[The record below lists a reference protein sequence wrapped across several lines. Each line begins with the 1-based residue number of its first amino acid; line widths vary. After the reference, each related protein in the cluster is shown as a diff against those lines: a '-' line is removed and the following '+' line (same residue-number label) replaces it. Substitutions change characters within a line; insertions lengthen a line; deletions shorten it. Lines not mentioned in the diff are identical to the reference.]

1 MGSCVPKPICP
12 ITNPISIDPGTLVR
26 HRSPAPGPQCVIHP
40 TRKRPGLRVGTLVFD
55 EQQILDFLYT
65 VAHARMMERF
75 THTTNWKEYNEST
88 VINVIY
94 TVFPFGKPGWV
105 EVETGD
111 IHRVL
116 DETKKEWQRLQEE
129 FLLACSQGP
138 QHVTK
143 WLSYKEQ
150 ARESALDAVRTVYQ
164 DAAEI
169 NEAVQHEAKRAVARL
184 TLIKAASTITVK
196 ALSLAVGG
204 WPSFLVGTGY
214 DVSLDLIKDWDKA
227 PDAKL
232 IGVANK
238 TGEKLAKKAVKD
250 AAKNMSNIYKN
261 EGAAPA
267 QKAEWLSKRVEGM
280 AEDLDRMGSA
290 ERAKYLRDT
299 RRLARAEAEAAR
311 AKWAGRAFGSVKY
324 VFFAWDV
331 YKAGKDANET
341 FHQAGYDNSWAAIKD
356 AL

>member
-1 MGSCVPKPICP
+1 MGRCVPKPLCP
-12 ITNPISIDPGTLVR
+12 ITNPVSIDPGTLVR
-26 HRSPAPGPQCVIHP
+26 HCSPTPGPQCVIHP
-40 TRKRPGLRVGTLVFD
+40 TRKRPALRVGTLVFD

-65 VAHARMMERF
+65 VAHARMMARF
-75 THTTNWKEYNEST
+75 THTNWKEYNEST

-105 EVETGD
+105 EVETGE

-129 FLLACSQGP
+129 FLLACSQGA
-138 QHVTK
+138 QHVEK

-150 ARESALDAVRTVYQ
+150 ARESALDTVRMVQQ

-169 NEAVQHEAKRAVARL
+169 NEGVQNEARRAVARL
-184 TLIKAASTITVK
+184 TIIKAASTITVK

-204 WPSFLVGTGY
+204 WPSFLIGTGY

-250 AAKNMSNIYKN
+250 AAKNMSYIYKN

-267 QKAEWLSKRVEGM
+267 QKAEWLSKRVERM

-290 ERAKYLRDT
+290 ERAKYLKDT